1 MLKAK
6 DIPEEDASDD
16 KASEAEWCMIDEQIL
31 LLAVLE
37 ALVSALLGGIRTA
50 FLPRTEKALGEWAKW
65 GKGDWTGV
73 GGWELKIVGD
83 GAIII
88 RRENLARWKKKLN
101 NVSIINMK
109 FKQLDGYDED
119 NIIIFNPLTSAGL

>member
-1 MLKAK
+1 MIAAWEKCIKQK

-37 ALVSALLGGIRTA
+37 ALVSALVGGMRTA

-73 GGWELKIVGD
+73 GDWELKMVGD
-83 GAIII
+83 GASII
-88 RRENLARWKKKLN
+88 RREILAK
-101 NVSIINMK
+101 
-109 FKQLDGYDED
+109 
-119 NIIIFNPLTSAGL
+119 

>member
-1 MLKAK
+1 MCETYITQKN
-6 DIPEEDASDD
+6 IPEEDASDD
-16 KASEAEWCMIDEQIL
+16 KASEAEWCIIDEQIL

-37 ALVSALLGGIRTA
+37 ALVSALEGGMRTA

-83 GAIII
+83 GASTI
-88 RRENLARWKKKLN
+88 RRGKFSKVKGKAKSF
-101 NVSIINMK
+101 SIINT
-109 FKQLDGYDED
+109 
-119 NIIIFNPLTSAGL
+119 IC